1 MPRVKRQRPDESAIA
16 AADRA
21 IAQSQA
27 LTPEARENQVI
38 NRAYDLA
45 ERRIIEGTASDTLL
59 SHFLKM
65 GSTKARIEKEIL
77 ESEKELV
84 IAKKERLQ
92 SEQRSEEMFAEAMA
106 AMKHYS
112 GQDDED
118 DDEENIY

>member
-1 MPRVKRQRPDESAIA
+1 MPRGRKKQADAIDVA
-16 AADRA
+16 AADRI

-65 GSTKARIEKEIL
+65 GSSKARIEKEIL
-77 ESEKELV
+77 EREKELV
-84 IAKKERLQ
+84 TARTEALQ
-92 SEQRSEEMFAEAMA
+92 STKRSEEMFAEALA
-106 AMKHYS
+106 AMKHYN
-112 GQDDED
+112 GQEDDG
-118 DDEENIY
+118 DDEEVLF